1 MRIKVSPA
9 GACRALAPA
18 AVIRGGP
25 LLTVETSYFLAG
37 KEQESAG
44 ISLSGSA

>member
-1 MRIKVSPA
+1 MRIKVSPP
-9 GACRALAPA
+9 APA
-18 AVIRGGP
+18 GFSARCGDPRRASFFDGGDII
-25 LLTVETSYFLAG
+25 FLAG

>member
-1 MRIKVSPA
+1 MRIKVSPP
-9 GACRALAPA
+9 APA
-18 AVIRGGP
+18 GGSARCGDP
-25 LLTVETSYFLAG
+25 RRASFDGGDIIFLAG